1 MAKKY
6 ILVKGNTYG
15 KYYTRN
21 TFDHYYSL
29 WSIDGRGY
37 IQCEVDNISSYDEI
51 KDEYDV
57 SNKDHFIKV
66 PVIIIQSWEMDSC
79 GALSRG
85 DDFYK
90 VFKTKE
96 NFEKYIK
103 EIGAKEKLEEV
114 LGWGYEIPGLFLL
127 PEECMMSLYDLEEL

>member
-1 MAKKY
+1 MKKKY

-57 SNKDHFIKV
+57 SNKEDFIKIS
-66 PVIIIQSWEMDSC
+66 VIILSSWELDGPIWLQQNKYYKIFKSRE
-79 GALSRG
+79 ALF
-85 DDFYK
+85 DFL
-90 VFKTKE
+90 
-96 NFEKYIK
+96 EKNQI
-103 EIGAKEKLEEV
+103 ISAV
-114 LGWGYEIPGLFLL
+114 
-127 PEECMMSLYDLEEL
+127 DEELGVGYAKDNLFFTEKTEEMNLSEL